1 MGFIDKAKEAI
12 SHAADRL
19 KDPDQDLVEKTW
31 PLGQPDDEH
40 VPSPAEEDSGPGAA
54 PQPTQSA
61 EGIDPDLDD
70 STEDQYREDDEE
82 R

>member
-12 SHAADRL
+12 AHAADRL

-40 VPSPAEEDSGPGAA
+40 MPSDSPDAYEVD
-54 PQPTQSA
+54 P
-61 EGIDPDLDD
+61 EGIDPDLDN
-70 STEDQYREDDEE
+70 SPEDQYSEEDEE

>member
-1 MGFIDKAKEAI
+1 MGLIDKAKEAI
-12 SHAADRL
+12 AHAADRL

-40 VPSPAEEDSGPGAA
+40 VPAPAHE
-54 PQPTQSA
+54 A

-70 STEDQYREDDEE
+70 STEDQYREDDWE